1 MPLDIL
7 QCTGQHPTTKSYS
20 TQNVNGA
27 GVEKPLVTVIDP
39 NQCGPPVQLLRV
51 WLDTVRVFRL
61 FRRMDIQNHVPVIS

>member
-27 GVEKPLVTVIDP
+27 AVEKPLVTVIDP
-39 NQCGPPVQLLRV
+39 NTV
-51 WLDTVRVFRL
+51 WSTCTAPESLA
-61 FRRMDIQNHVPVIS
+61 